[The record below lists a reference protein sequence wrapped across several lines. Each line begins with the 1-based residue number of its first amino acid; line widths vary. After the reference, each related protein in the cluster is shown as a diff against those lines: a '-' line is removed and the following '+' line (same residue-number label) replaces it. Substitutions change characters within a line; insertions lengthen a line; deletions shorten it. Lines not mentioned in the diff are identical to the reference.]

1 MDQDLSFYL
10 SFMGFSIGI
19 LALICA
25 LVLLFG
31 SSGARK
37 ILGWTFGLL
46 ILGTVV
52 TVGVMWAN
60 QARQEQ
66 LAKARQEQLAHEQAM
81 AEQERKVRELEKAAS
96 ITWSKEQAD
105 DWYRRNGQTRGLSD
119 AQVGLTNNQP
129 TCFSGL
135 QRVPCPPPPGFVVDQ
150 PAQTAT
156 AQPYVVPAPKSK
168 PGMFDDLIPNAAPKS
183 SSISKPVGPP
193 AAPTG
198 LYEQLIA
205 EEDQRIAWTNSR
217 TPIKLDGPIKLTHA
231 SRLERLET
239 IEYEVAFPADKWTD
253 DHRADLTRITTNE
266 NCDNRETRKMLDAG
280 FRIKHVFRDQ
290 GGILGYSITI
300 TKYSCSQVSN

>member
-1 MDQDLSFYL
+1 MEF
-10 SFMGFSIGI
+10 GGIAVGI

-31 SSGARK
+31 QRGTRRVLGWGAVAIIAAVALFASGAVFYAWTDAGVTFYFWTVETLK
-37 ILGWTFGLL
+37 TAQGYAIGAAILALICTLFVLPFGLRGARVL
-46 ILGTVV
+46 ITVIAAAAIFYAGV
-52 TVGVMWAN
+52 TVQSHYTV
-60 QARQEQ
+60 
-66 LAKARQEQLAHEQAM
+66 
-81 AEQERKVRELEKAAS
+81 
-96 ITWSKEQAD
+96 
-105 DWYRRNGQTRGLSD
+105 LSD
-119 AQVGLTNNQP
+119 AQVGLTSNNQP
-129 TCFSGL
+129 AWKNAP
-135 QRVPCPPPPGFVVDQ
+135 VVAPPPPGFVLDQ

-156 AQPYVVPAPKSK
+156 VVPAPKSK

-183 SSISKPVGPP
+183 GSISKP
-193 AAPTG
+193 
-198 LYEQLIA
+198 YEQLIA

-217 TPIKLDGPIKLTHA
+217 TPIKLEGPIKLTHV
-231 SRLERLET
+231 SRSESLET
-239 IEYEVAFPADKWTD
+239 VEYEIALAADKWTD